1 MSNEA
6 SLTRERTEQLA
17 YRLWQEAG
25 CPDGQSDQIWL
36 QAQALIAAEEAQRAR
51 ERADASPTAVAPPVL
66 APPILAAPARPP
78 APPARG
84 WRAEASRRF
93 VAWWVY
99 PSKPGSS

>member
-25 CPDGQSDQIWL
+25 CPEGQADRIWL
-36 QAQALIAAEEAQRAR
+36 QAQGLIDAEEARRAL
-51 ERADASPTAVAPPVL
+51 ERADASPIA
-66 APPILAAPARPP
+66 LAATAPA
-78 APPARG
+78 ARG

-93 VAWWVY
+93 AAWWAY

>member
-25 CPDGQSDQIWL
+25 CPDGQSEQIWL
-36 QAQALIAAEEAQRAR
+36 QAEALIAAEEAQRTR
-51 ERADASPTAVAPPVL
+51 ERADTASPVL
-66 APPILAAPARPP
+66 PPP
-78 APPARG
+78 APVARG

-93 VAWWVY
+93 AAWWAY
-99 PSKPGSS
+99 PSKPRSS